1 ITETALTRVVNDILI
16 SSDEGK
22 STVIM
27 LLDLSAAFDTIDH
40 SILLHRLDN
49 DVGLTGTVL
58 AWFSSYLSNR
68 FQYVQKCADSTP
80 SLYTEVQYGVPQ
92 GSVLGPL
99 LFSLYMLPLG
109 SLIRKHNVNFHSYAD
124 DTQLYL
130 SFKSNEVSPMLSLI
144 SCVSELKEWMN
155 KNYLSLNTDKTDE
168 LVVDFRRPR
177 PLMDPV
183 IIRGDCRTISF
194 MLGRMPRGDWV
205 VSWPGTP
212 TDFFFFPSGLLEFF
226 FFFLF
231 FLSTLA
237 IGPYSFLR

>member
-1 ITETALTRVVNDILI
+1 LMKT
-16 SSDEGK
+16 
-22 STVIM
+22 
-27 LLDLSAAFDTIDH
+27 LDAAFDTIDH
-40 SILLHRLDN
+40 SILLHRLEN

-68 FQYVQKCADSTP
+68 FQYVQKCADGTP

-155 KNYLSLNTDKTDE
+155 KNYLSLNTDKTEMLIVGGNDADHSNI
-168 LVVDFRRPR
+168 LSSFNSVG
-177 PLMDPV
+177 LPV
-183 IIRGDCRTISF
+183 NFTESAHNLGVIFDSSIWRIAGIVGKRGPFIG
-194 MLGRMPRGDWV
+194 LAG
-205 VSWPGTP
+205 P
-212 TDFFFFPSGLLEFF
+212 T
-226 FFFLF
+226 LF
-231 FLSTLA
+231 QPWNGQMGEA
-237 IGPYSFLR
+237 A